1 MFERFT
7 NRARKVMA
15 IAHEQAQFFDH
26 QYIGTEHI
34 FLGLIKEGGGTGAAV
49 LKNLGADIEKMLPE
63 VEQLIKIK
71 GGRDA
76 VAKGKITQTQ
86 NAITV
91 IEYAI
96 DEAQNLK
103 HDYIGTEHI
112 LLGLLRVSEGIASQV
127 LMNLGVST
135 EKARM
140 EIEKLSDRQE

>member
-7 NRARKVMA
+7 DRARKVMA
-15 IAHEQAQFFDH
+15 IANEHVRRFHH

-34 FLGLIKEGGGTGAAV
+34 FLGLIKENGGTGATV
-49 LKNLGADIEKMLPE
+49 LKNLDVDIDKMLPE
-63 VEQLIKIK
+63 VEQLFKLK

-76 VAKGKITQTQ
+76 VAKGKIQQTQ
-86 NAITV
+86 NAIKV

-96 DEAQNLK
+96 EEARNLN

-127 LMNLGVST
+127 LANLGVSI
-135 EKARM
+135 ENARM
-140 EIEKLSDRQE
+140 EIEKMSERPE